1 MAAAR
6 EAARRQVLEDAGAD
20 VAQGDIDVALPE
32 ANVRPR
38 HEPYLGGIIGG
49 GIPLAYMQQ
58 GLGMGALRMPGL
70 PPANRRAAGAQ
81 LDALG
86 RIDHA
91 HQVIRDQLERLRDA
105 RDRDPNEAGRIAPM
119 LDAMHA
125 GLQRAVRGQEAN
137 AIARQ
142 AVDPRAVAAAPRPA
156 PGGRRA
162 PGVAPGPT
170 AAERLAQSQQLRDRV
185 AAPRNEGP
193 GANPPRPGFAEMQAQ
208 LRADALLAGGPN
220 AARGNG
226 PAQGRAVRFQ
236 DLPQRNLLAVPD
248 IAGLPARLAAMQP
261 PFLLPNPAP
270 APAVAPPP
278 VGGRPARQRRQ
289 VQPEAEVQQPDGVVR
304 FAQAVARAPEGPHP
318 WRDIAPEI
326 LRARI
331 AELRQEHENRNVAGR
346 PGAAEGLDAQIIRR
360 LAQQIPGAEELGR
373 RIGNH
378 VGPAAGQQ
386 EGNQNFVSRLW
397 LGISAT
403 FGSVN

>member
-1 MAAAR
+1 
-6 EAARRQVLEDAGAD
+6 
-20 VAQGDIDVALPE
+20 
-32 ANVRPR
+32 
-38 HEPYLGGIIGG
+38 
-49 GIPLAYMQQ
+49 MQQ
-58 GLGMGALRMPGL
+58 GAAAMGGWRGL
-70 PPANRRAAGAQ
+70 PLANRRAVAGQ
-81 LDALG
+81 LDPFA

-105 RDRDPNEAGRIAPM
+105 RNRDPNEAARLAPM

-142 AVDPRAVAAAPRPA
+142 AVDPRAVAAPPGPA

-162 PGVAPGPT
+162 PAVAPGPT
-170 AAERLAQSQQLRDRV
+170 AAERLAQLQQLRDRI
-185 AAPRNEGP
+185 AAMRNEGA
-193 GANPPRPGFAEMQAQ
+193 GANAPRPEFAEIQAQ
-208 LRADALLAGGPN
+208 LRADALLAGGPY
-220 AARGNG
+220 AVRGNG

-236 DLPQRNLLAVPD
+236 DLPQVAPLAVPRAD
-248 IAGLPARLAAMQP
+248 IAGFAARLAALQP
-261 PFLLPNPAP
+261 PIPAP

-278 VGGRPARQRRQ
+278 AGGRPARQRRQ

-331 AELRQEHENRNVAGR
+331 AGIRQEHEDRNAAAR
-346 PGAAEGLDAQIIRR
+346 PREGEGLDAEAIRR
-360 LAQQIPGAEELGR
+360 FAQRIPGAEELAG

-378 VGPAAGQQ
+378 AGPAARQQ
-386 EGNQNFVSRLW
+386 DGNQNFVSRLL
-397 LGISAT
+397 LGSIFSIETHCPYLTGIPRAGETTIRDHHACDTKRIPPRAPTRTDSSSGAT
-403 FGSVN
+403 AI